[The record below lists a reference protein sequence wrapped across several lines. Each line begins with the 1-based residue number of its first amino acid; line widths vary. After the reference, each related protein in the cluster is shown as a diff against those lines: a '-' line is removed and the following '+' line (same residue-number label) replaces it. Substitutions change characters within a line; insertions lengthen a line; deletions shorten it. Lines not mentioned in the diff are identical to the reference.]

1 MFYGLVGFLHF
12 PLQGFINF
20 GVKAPR
26 NLGSAAWTPCTD
38 VANLLV
44 THLQE
49 ALEAEEVFAGQ
60 SQRLHA
66 HVHADCAR
74 ELLQFGLILCT
85 LLVYSLVEAPA
96 LDVTHCF

>member
-1 MFYGLVGFLHF
+1 MLYGLVGFLHF
-12 PLQGFINF
+12 SLQSFIDF
-20 GVKAPR
+20 GVKAPWD
-26 NLGSAAWTPCTD
+26 LGSTAWTPCAY

-49 ALEAEEVFAGQ
+49 ALKAEEVFAGQ
-60 SQRLHA
+60 SQRLLA